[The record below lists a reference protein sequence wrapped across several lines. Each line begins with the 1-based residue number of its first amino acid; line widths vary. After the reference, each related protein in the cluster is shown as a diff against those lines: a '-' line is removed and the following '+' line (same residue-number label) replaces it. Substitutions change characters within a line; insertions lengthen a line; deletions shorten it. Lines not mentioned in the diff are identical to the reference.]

1 MWTDYKRQNLIQC
14 INRFQLM
21 IDYEIQPIPHHY
33 FVMPPL
39 KKGLSDYF
47 TLVCLSIFC
56 MIFFYFYPLVSTC
69 CMSLMSW
76 WALLIFRSVGQK
88 SSLFSYVEEGGISIL
103 QTSLVN
109 VVTVLLRIW
118 ELLFVFVSPRFLES
132 RRAWTHL
139 SVPPLVSLSV
149 CHKSF
154 NLGNFF

>member
-1 MWTDYKRQNLIQC
+1 MCEPIISGKISSNALIDSNWWLIMKFNQSPITTLLC
-14 INRFQLM
+14 PLWRRDCQITLHLSVFQ
-21 IDYEIQPIPHHY
+21 Y
-33 FVMPPL
+33 FVW
-39 KKGLSDYF
+39 F
-47 TLVCLSIFC
+47 
-56 MIFFYFYPLVSTC
+56 FFYFYPLVSTC

-139 SVPPLVSLSV
+139 SVPSVSQPV
-149 CHKSF
+149 CVSQK
-154 NLGNFF
+154 L